1 MDRDNLRCAAS
12 LSFPAEELSG
22 RLRPAFDSVREA
34 YSGEVG
40 GSIVVCSVAGTS
52 PGEIAGLLPG
62 GIEYVWMR
70 FHEGL
75 PLSFQ
80 YDPPGSLG
88 VDRLSNAL
96 YAHRACPG
104 ADVLIIDAGTAVT
117 VNVIRGGSEFCGGV
131 IFAGP
136 GTQARALHTLTRAL
150 PLVEKWDEE
159 RISMPAGSTRESIA
173 AGVGESTAGGLER
186 IIERLSSRFERAPTV
201 LATGGAWPALG
212 SRVKFDYRHIPHL
225 TLIGSSLYFPPR
237 AD

>member
-1 MDRDNLRCAAS
+1 MDRDALRCVAS
-12 LSFPAEELSG
+12 VSFPTEEIPR

-34 YSGEVG
+34 CSGEVG
-40 GSIVVCSVAGTS
+40 AGIVVCSVAWTPPEVVERALPDGT
-52 PGEIAGLLPG
+52 EC
-62 GIEYVWMR
+62 VWMR

-80 YDPPGSLG
+80 YDPPRSLG
-88 VDRLSNAL
+88 VDRLANAL

-117 VNVIRGGSEFCGGV
+117 VNVIRGGSDFRGGV

-136 GTQARALHTLTRAL
+136 GTQARALHTLTKAL
-150 PLVEKWDEE
+150 PLVKWDEE

-186 IIERLSSRFERAPTV
+186 IIERLGSQCNGAPTV
-201 LATGGAWPALG
+201 LATGGAWPAL
-212 SRVKFDYRHIPHL
+212 RKLVRFDSVHVPHL
-225 TLIGSSLYFPPR
+225 TLIGSSFYFPPR
-237 AD
+237 PD